1 MYNTYMIPG
10 VELTELLHS
19 VGIAGITLIIFLE
32 SGIPFGFIFPG
43 DSLLFTAG
51 VLAAA
56 GVLNLPLL
64 IICVFLAAVLG
75 VNVGYAFGK
84 KYGKQLFSKE
94 KSLLFNKE
102 YIAKA
107 EVFYESHG
115 GKAIVMA
122 RFLPIV
128 RTFAPIVAGVGR
140 FNDKRVFFFNVGNG
154 RESVEWLR
162 EVCHEAGHLFLPQI
176 GPFEG
181 DDRWANGAVGERLFM
196 QWLMEEAGNVAGERW
211 PSESAGEAVAS
222 TWGAA

>member
-1 MYNTYMIPG
+1 MIPG
-10 VELTELLHS
+10 VDPTELLRS

-56 GVLNLPLL
+56 DVLNLPLL
-64 IICVFLAAVLG
+64 IVCVFIAAILG

-84 KYGKQLFSKE
+84 RYGKQLFSKD

-102 YIAKA
+102 YIGKA

-122 RFLPIV
+122 RFLPVI
-128 RTFAPIVAGVGR
+128 RTFAPIVAGVGHMNYRR
-140 FNDKRVFFFNVGNG
+140 FLFFNVVGALL
-154 RESVEWLR
+154 W
-162 EVCHEAGHLFLPQI
+162 
-176 GPFEG
+176 
-181 DDRWANGAVGERLFM
+181 AVGVTMLGY
-196 QWLMEEAGNVAGERW
+196 WLGSKIPPDLMEKYLIIIIIGVIIISFIPAGIHYVLSKRQEDDK
-211 PSESAGEAVAS
+211 SE
-222 TWGAA
+222 